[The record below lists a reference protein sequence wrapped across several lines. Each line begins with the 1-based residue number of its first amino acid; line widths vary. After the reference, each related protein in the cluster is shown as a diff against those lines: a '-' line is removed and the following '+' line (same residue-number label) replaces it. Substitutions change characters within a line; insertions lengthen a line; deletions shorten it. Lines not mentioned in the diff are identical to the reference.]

1 MDYWNFLFVLIFF
14 IATKQCQCVTE
25 DPILASMTWSSEN
38 GYKLVQNQLL
48 DSEETVAFVN
58 FTNAI
63 NKTGWSYL
71 EIKTSSQYPDYVQV
85 LILFKDFFFFAFFKI
100 IILFFFKGLFSWISG
115 RICHIR
121 NFIHVLAKYS

>member
-1 MDYWNFLFVLIFF
+1 MDYWNLLFLLIFF

-48 DSEETVAFVN
+48 DSEETVAVVN

-85 LILFKDFFFFAFFKI
+85 KSFLKNFFFVFFKI

-121 NFIHVLAKYS
+121 NFIHVLAKYC

>member
-1 MDYWNFLFVLIFF
+1 MMDYWNFLFVLVFF
-14 IATKQCQCVTE
+14 ITTKHCQCVTE

-48 DSEETVAFVN
+48 DSEETVAVVN

-71 EIKTSSQYPDYVQV
+71 EIKTRSQFPDYVQV
-85 LILFKDFFFFAFFKI
+85 LIY
-100 IILFFFKGLFSWISG
+100 
-115 RICHIR
+115 
-121 NFIHVLAKYS
+121 NFI